1 MDRRSLA
8 ALITLNLV
16 LVISLAAVS
25 LSPQPAVAQFGG
37 GREYLMLAGEAVGR
51 TSQNVVYIA
60 DTSSQILAAI
70 IFNSSNNKFELV
82 ARRDLQNDSRAGGG
96 GGRR

>member
-1 MDRRSLA
+1 MDRRSLG

-16 LVISLAAVS
+16 LTSALAVVS
-25 LSPQPAVAQFGG
+25 LSPQPASAQFSGS
-37 GREYLMLAGEAVGR
+37 REYLMIAGEAVGR

-60 DTSSQILAAI
+60 DTSSQKLAAI

-82 ARRDLQNDSRAGGG
+82 ARRDLQSDSRAGGG
-96 GGRR
+96 GRR